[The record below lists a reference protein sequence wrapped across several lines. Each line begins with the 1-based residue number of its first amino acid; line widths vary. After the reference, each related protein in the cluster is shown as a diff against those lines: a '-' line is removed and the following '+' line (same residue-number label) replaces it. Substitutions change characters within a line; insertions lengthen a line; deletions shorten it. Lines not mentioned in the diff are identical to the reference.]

1 MAFEL
6 FRPYLDAV
14 LPEVDDEGGALR
26 DVVEE
31 CGAVDA
37 GGGGNQSAFGGEEA
51 QGRTV
56 GEAVDGE
63 DSALGSADDG
73 SGGGRR
79 VDAGGQFTFLVEI
92 TRTVCPAD
100 GNGSCI

>member
-31 CGAVDA
+31 GGAADA

-56 GEAVDGE
+56 GQAVDGE
-63 DSALGSADDG
+63 DAALGLADN
-73 SGGGRR
+73 GGGRR
-79 VDAGGQFTFLVEI
+79 GYTVACGQFTILVEV

>member
-37 GGGGNQSAFGGEEA
+37 GGGGNQTPFRGEEA

-63 DSALGSADDG
+63 DSVLGSADDG
-73 SGGGRR
+73 SGGSRR

>member
-14 LPEVDDEGGALR
+14 LPAVDDEGGALR

-31 CGAVDA
+31 GGAADA
-37 GGGGNQSAFGGEEA
+37 GGGGNQSAFGSEEA
-51 QGRTV
+51 YGCAV
-56 GEAVDGE
+56 GQAVDGE
-63 DSALGSADDG
+63 DSAPGSADDG
-73 SGGGRR
+73 SGGSRR